1 MFVLRFKKKR
11 FIVALIVVL
20 AVITVFIILI
30 NADFTSVE
38 DNVEKNSKI
47 YSLKADSADDRL
59 GFFKQLELKAGQE
72 TADEVVIPQ
81 NFNSVYEKY
90 NEIQKKSVFDLS
102 NYAGKPAKRYT
113 YSIDDGKKAVILVY
127 KNRIIGGHI
136 TSGVYGEDYLPLF

>member
-30 NADFTSVE
+30 NADFTHVE
-38 DNVEKNSKI
+38 DYAEFNSEN
-47 YSLKADSADDRL
+47 YSLKADSSDDRIKFFQQL
-59 GFFKQLELKAGQE
+59 GINAVDESV
-72 TADEVVIPQ
+72 DEVIIPQ
-81 NFNSVYEKY
+81 DFNSVYEKY

-136 TSGVYGEDYLPLF
+136 TSGVYGADYLPLF

>member
-30 NADFTSVE
+30 NADFTHVE
-38 DNVEKNSKI
+38 DYAEFNSEN
-47 YSLKADSADDRL
+47 YSLKADSSDDRIKFFQQL
-59 GFFKQLELKAGQE
+59 GINAVDESV
-72 TADEVVIPQ
+72 DEVIIPQ
-81 NFNSVYEKY
+81 DFNSIYESITKLRK
-90 NEIQKKSVFDLS
+90 IRIDLS

>member
-1 MFVLRFKKKR
+1 MFVFRIKR
-11 FIVALIVVL
+11 KRLVILLTAVLLVVT
-20 AVITVFIILI
+20 AIIIFVNTDLTPVDDY
-30 NADFTSVE
+30 AE
-38 DNVEKNSKI
+38 ANSKS
-47 YSLKADSADDRL
+47 YSLKATNKNDRISFFEKL
-59 GFFKQLELKAGQE
+59 GIKVTDEAV
-72 TADEVVIPQ
+72 DEVIIPQ
-81 NFNSVYEKY
+81 DFNSVYEKY

>member
-30 NADFTSVE
+30 NADFTHVFQQLGINAVDESV
-38 DNVEKNSKI
+38 
-47 YSLKADSADDRL
+47 
-59 GFFKQLELKAGQE
+59 
-72 TADEVVIPQ
+72 DEVIIPQ
-81 NFNSVYEKY
+81 DFNSVYEKY